1 MTTTTSPAGAPL
13 APRPAGPPPGRMA
26 RRIAA
31 LGPHATA
38 LRVAGGLL
46 TLIGTLLPW
55 ATFVLNSGPYPDK
68 ATLQYFVA
76 PFGVTGFRLQLLL
89 FGIAA
94 LVLTLAPVPA
104 RGRLLRGLAWGII
117 GIAVVNGLF
126 ITVEGGGLG
135 AITVADGSVAFGAV
149 VTLLAGV
156 LVELGARAGTG
167 ARVSTSAAI
176 PNSSSCRRNPV
187 TPSGTVKNSSVA
199 CSG

>member
-1 MTTTTSPAGAPL
+1 MTTTTSPAGAPP

-26 RRIAA
+26 RLIAA

-38 LRVAGGLL
+38 LRVAGGVL

-117 GIAVVNGLF
+117 GIAVVNGLY
-126 ITVEGGGLG
+126 ITVEGGGLVRSPSPTG
-135 AITVADGSVAFGAV
+135 RWPSGPLSRCWPACWSSSGRG
-149 VTLLAGV
+149 
-156 LVELGARAGTG
+156 RAGSNRG
-167 ARVSTSAAI
+167 RSGRGGSARG
-176 PNSSSCRRNPV
+176 SSGS
-187 TPSGTVKNSSVA
+187 
-199 CSG
+199 